1 VVFFPLERQVAT
13 GHLEICS
20 TQMLSGTFWRFQMR
34 QTIQEGVAKTTHP
47 HDDPQ
52 EVNQAPR
59 PSEARLTADQTD
71 EVRSRLTAIL
81 ESSDEAIVEETLDGL
96 IETWNGGAE
105 RLYGYSFAEV
115 RGKHTS
121 SLLTPGRP
129 AELRAWR
136 NPAPGRSSIERYETQ
151 HRRRDGTWVD
161 VSIGGCSIRDSRG
174 QEIGRCF
181 TARDVTPSKTAERLR
196 VSLKEKEVLIKEVH
210 HRVKNNLQ
218 VISSLLNL
226 QARHIEDGKAL
237 EMFKESQN
245 RVRSIAL
252 FHEKL
257 YQSKDLTHVGATGYL
272 KNLISNLLTT
282 YGARSNAVALSVEPN
297 DIFLGVDVAM
307 PLGLIVNELISN
319 ALKHA
324 FVEGKHGE
332 VRVDLRSQDHRNHL
346 LCVSDNGPGFPRE
359 LDFRKAPSLGLQL
372 VCTLTEQL
380 GGSIELRRDQG
391 TTFQVAFQAGA

>member
-1 VVFFPLERQVAT
+1 
-13 GHLEICS
+13 
-20 TQMLSGTFWRFQMR
+20 MR
-34 QTIQEGVAKTTHP
+34 Q
-47 HDDPQ
+47 
-52 EVNQAPR
+52 
-59 PSEARLTADQTD
+59 SEAHLTSERQTD

-81 ESSDEAIVEETLDGL
+81 ESADEAIVEETSDGR

-115 RGKHTS
+115 RGKHTW
-121 SLLTPGRP
+121 SLLS
-129 AELRAWR
+129 
-136 NPAPGRSSIERYETQ
+136 PGRSAEQPQVLRHRFETQ
-151 HRRRDGTWVD
+151 HRRKDGTWVD
-161 VSIGGCSIRDSRG
+161 VSIGVCAIRDSRG
-174 QEIGRCF
+174 EEIGRCL

-196 VSLKEKEVLIKEVH
+196 ASLKEKEVLLKEVH

-226 QARHIEDGKAL
+226 QARHIEDSKAL

-257 YQSKDLTHVGATGYL
+257 YQSKDLTHVGASGYL
-272 KNLISNLLTT
+272 KNLISNLLAT

-297 DIFLGVDVAM
+297 DILLDVDRAI

-324 FVEGKHGE
+324 FVEGKRGE
-332 VRVDLRSQDHRNHL
+332 VKVELRSQDHRHHL
-346 LCVSDNGPGFPRE
+346 LSVSDNGRGFPRE

-380 GGSIELRRDQG
+380 NGSIELRRDPG
-391 TTFQVAFQAGA
+391 TTFQVAFEAGA

>member
-1 VVFFPLERQVAT
+1 
-13 GHLEICS
+13 
-20 TQMLSGTFWRFQMR
+20 MR
-34 QTIQEGVAKTTHP
+34 Q
-47 HDDPQ
+47 
-52 EVNQAPR
+52 
-59 PSEARLTADQTD
+59 SEARLTGEKQTD

-81 ESSDEAIVEETLDGL
+81 ESSDEAIVEETLDGR

-115 RGKHTS
+115 GGKHTS
-121 SLLTPGRP
+121 SLL
-129 AELRAWR
+129 L
-136 NPAPGRSSIERYETQ
+136 PGRSAEQLQALRNAGRSSTERYETQ
-151 HRRRDGTWVD
+151 HRRKDGTWVD
-161 VSIGGCSIRDSRG
+161 VSIGVCSIRDSRG
-174 QEIGRCF
+174 EEIGRCF

-196 VSLKEKEVLIKEVH
+196 AALKEKEVLLKEVH

-252 FHEKL
+252 IHEKL
-257 YQSKDLTHVGATGYL
+257 YQSKDLTHVGASGYL
-272 KNLISNLLTT
+272 KNLVSNLLAT
-282 YGARSNAVALSVEPN
+282 YGVRSNAVALSVEPN
-297 DIFLGVDVAM
+297 DILLGVDLAI

-324 FVEGKHGE
+324 FVEGKRGE
-332 VRVDLRSQDHRNHL
+332 VRVDLQCQDHRNHL
-346 LCVSDNGPGFPRE
+346 LCVSDNGRGFPRE

-380 GGSIELRRDQG
+380 GGSIELSRDQG
-391 TTFQVAFQAGA
+391 TTFRVAFKAGA